1 MKKKLLLVV
10 LFAAGSFHLL
20 FAGQTGESW
29 ARLYRRIPDIKQRY
43 AIIQNLVPL
52 DDQSLEPFYT
62 SALDELVYGDYSQYR
77 TNRST
82 YDDWEILTRTI
93 IMELG
98 DIKGQSAAPIIWDVV
113 KTAKTPLL
121 KSAGLQALGV
131 MRAEEYAPEIAI
143 MLRNLNFNT
152 SSDKNAAEIEA
163 YGAVAALDKM
173 KAEVGFE
180 PLFYAS
186 VGWYHDRVA
195 DYAKNAV
202 LDFTEDPVPLLK
214 GIMQRAQSYKNK
226 RTALAFAMESSAPA
240 QSKADIAAAALEEG
254 LKYSESDFTLK
265 RQLADLRVDAMKD
278 LITLDIFPENAP
290 DLLSKAVDE
299 GELDEK
305 LVALQALGADG
316 SDRSAEILAS
326 KLSFYNERQINDLTL
341 NNEELLIVRQLIFS
355 LGESGNEKGL
365 QPLQEMKFADYT
377 PSLLRMAD
385 QAMTKIRGN
394 K

>member
-10 LFAAGSFHLL
+10 LFTAGSFPLL
-20 FAGQTGESW
+20 FAGQAGESW

-77 TNRST
+77 TNKST

-113 KTAKTPLL
+113 KTAKTPLI

-152 SSDKNAAEIEA
+152 SSDKNSAEIEA

-186 VGWYHDRVA
+186 VGWYHDRVT
-195 DYAKNAV
+195 DYAKKAV
-202 LDFTEDPVPLLK
+202 LDFTDDPVPLLK
-214 GIMQRAQSYKNK
+214 GIMLRAENYKNK

-240 QSKADIAAAALEEG
+240 QSKADIAAAALAEG

-278 LITLDIFPENAP
+278 LITLGIFPENAP
-290 DLLSKAVDE
+290 DLLDKAIDE

-326 KLSFYNERQINDLTL
+326 RLSFYNERQISGLTL

-385 QAMTKIRGN
+385 QAMAKINGN